1 MALKDHSL
9 DDKIIRAAFDEFIE
23 FGFQK
28 ASIRKISDRAGVTPG
43 AIYTRYKSK
52 DDLFCSLIENF
63 LTAVKAQYEPVGE
76 MYYSIQQSKDVG
88 ALLEAI
94 RKEEEISLDLL
105 FKYYDE
111 CILFYCRSEGSSIYD
126 ITQKMMEN
134 KTAVTVSYLKEM
146 SQADIDWDGITMII
160 GEQFHYYRQI
170 LEKGYSKEKAVSCMK
185 TVESF
190 LEAGWKDLFEKIL
203 QQK

>member
-9 DDKIIRAAFDEFIE
+9 DDKIVKAAFDEFIE

-52 DDLFCSLIENF
+52 DDLFSSLIENF

-76 MYYSIQQSKDVG
+76 MYYSIQQSKDVD

-94 RKEEEISLDLL
+94 RKEEKISLDLL

-111 CILFYCRSEGSSIYD
+111 CILFYCRSEGSSIYE
-126 ITQKMMEN
+126 IIQKMMEN

-146 SQADIDWDGITMII
+146 SQADIDWDGIRMII
-160 GEQFHYYRQI
+160 GEQFHYYQQI
-170 LEKGYSKEKAVSCMK
+170 LEKGYSKEKAISCMK

>member
-9 DDKIIRAAFDEFIE
+9 DDKIVKAAFDEFIE

-52 DDLFCSLIENF
+52 DDLFSSLIENF

-76 MYYSIQQSKDVG
+76 MYYSIQQSKDVD

-94 RKEEEISLDLL
+94 RKEEKISLDLL
-105 FKYYDE
+105 FRYYDE
-111 CILFYCRSEGSSIYD
+111 CILFYCRSEGSSIYE
-126 ITQKMMEN
+126 IIQKMMEN

-146 SQADIDWDGITMII
+146 SQADIDWDGIRMII
-160 GEQFHYYRQI
+160 GEQFHYYQQI
-170 LEKGYSKEKAVSCMK
+170 LEKGYSKEKAISCMK